1 MKKVILV
8 VALVL
13 AGGLIAFA
21 ANYTVSGL
29 SFNGYMTGPGDT
41 DWLTLG
47 GQEGTNPN
55 ICISH
60 QPGVDFDIEVYNDG
74 QMVCRNDGMETHSCC
89 RANTPG
95 RAQVKVWSHSGSGN
109 YTITIQP

>member
-74 QMVCRNDGMETHSCC
+74 QMVCRNDGMETYSCC

>member
-1 MKKVILV
+1 MKKAILV

-21 ANYTVSGL
+21 ANYTVSGM

-55 ICISH
+55 ICLSH
-60 QPGVDFDIEVYNDG
+60 QPGVDFDIEIYNDG
-74 QMVCRNDGMETHSCC
+74 QMVCRNDGLETFSCC
-89 RANTPG
+89 RAYTPG
-95 RAQVKVWSHSGSGN
+95 RVQVKVWSHSGSGN
-109 YTITIQP
+109 YSVIINR